1 MSAAPKNRQP
11 WPMKWIV
18 VAIILFAVP
27 YTILTL
33 RYRKPGPAFQP
44 YEDMKSRANVVRLL
58 EAGYQRVPLTA
69 QRPADGTRAAGGAAI
84 TNEAGG
90 LPAELRSTLV
100 EAPLL
105 PTDIISVAAAPTAN
119 PLLAYSIHFTALL
132 PTDNQQLGGAELY
145 VRGEQLVIVPTFE
158 RVGGDLQTRSR
169 QTVVLLTI
177 PAGAVKAGK
186 YAITL
191 VGERSSRRWPVEFQ

>member
-44 YEDMKSRANVVRLL
+44 YADMKSRANVIRLL
-58 EAGYQRVPLTA
+58 EAGYQRISLVA
-69 QRPADGTRAAGGAAI
+69 QRPADGPRAAGGAATI
-84 TNEAGG
+84 PLPGG
-90 LPAELRSTLV
+90 LPSELRSTLV
-100 EAPLL
+100 ETPLL
-105 PTDIISVAAAPTAN
+105 PTEILSVAAAPAAN
-119 PLLAYSIHFTALL
+119 PLLPYPIHFTCTL
-132 PTDNQQLGGAELY
+132 PTDNQQLGGADLY
-145 VRGEQLVIVPTFE
+145 VREQQLVIVPTFE

-177 PAGAVKAGK
+177 APGALKAGN
-186 YAITL
+186 YTVTL
-191 VGERSSRRWPVEFQ
+191 VGEQSSRSWPLEVR